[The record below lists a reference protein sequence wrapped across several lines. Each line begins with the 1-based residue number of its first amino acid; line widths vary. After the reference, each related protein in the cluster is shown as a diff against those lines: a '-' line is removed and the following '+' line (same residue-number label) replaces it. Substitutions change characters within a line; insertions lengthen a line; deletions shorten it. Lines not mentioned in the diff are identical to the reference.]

1 MDESGVANIFDNLP
15 EQAKDEVFDDLLRAE
30 SVRIERI
37 VSQGHTSPEEGWY
50 DQDEH
55 EWVIVLRGGA
65 RIAFDDG
72 GEVAL
77 TAGDYLHI
85 PAHRRHRVSWTD
97 PSQPTVWLA
106 VFHR

>member
-1 MDESGVANIFDNLP
+1 MDKPNVANLFANLP
-15 EQAKDEVFDDLLRAE
+15 APAKDEVFDDLLRADG
-30 SVRIERI
+30 VRIERI
-37 VSQGHTSPEEGWY
+37 VSQGHTSPAEGWY